1 VSETRKRS
9 HPREPGTYADLAHRD
24 FIRSASRDSRD
35 DIFPDRT
42 LRSTLSTTNTG
53 ACPKTMEQHAID
65 EKNAAELGPRPRSI
79 LPSIRAADDNKR
91 DATREPRAA
100 LVKECGAQK
109 QGATDSQAM
118 AETSGNVPPRMKDV
132 PIVESLEGSDEDAAD
147 ALRHNVE
154 ASNAAREAPA
164 LDSAAGNGADAL
176 EASLAPSAGVLRFPQ
191 ACVRVRTRLCWI
203 PHGHISGEMECVVT

>member
-1 VSETRKRS
+1 
-9 HPREPGTYADLAHRD
+9 
-24 FIRSASRDSRD
+24 
-35 DIFPDRT
+35 
-42 LRSTLSTTNTG
+42 LSTTNTG

-79 LPSIRAADDNKR
+79 LPSMRAADDNKR
-91 DATREPRAA
+91 DAIREPRAA
-100 LVKECGAQK
+100 LVKE
-109 QGATDSQAM
+109 ATDSQAM
-118 AETSGNVPPRMKDV
+118 AETSGNVPPRMMDV

-147 ALRHNVE
+147 ALPHNVK

-176 EASLAPSAGVLRFPQ
+176 EASLASDSAGVLRFPQ

-203 PHGHISGEMECVVT
+203 PHGHISGEMACVVT